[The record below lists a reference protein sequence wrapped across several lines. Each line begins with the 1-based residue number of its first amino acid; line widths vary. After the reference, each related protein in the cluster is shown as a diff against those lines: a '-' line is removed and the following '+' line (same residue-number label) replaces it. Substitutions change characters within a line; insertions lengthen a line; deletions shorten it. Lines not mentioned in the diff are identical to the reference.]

1 MRRQDAPLREAY
13 ISYIC
18 AGLLNALDYMH
29 TEVKAIHRDI
39 KAANYDSNPTP
50 PLPLTLTL
58 PLNPSPS
65 PSPTL
70 TPPTHTPNPRR
81 PTCCS
86 LPTRASSS
94 PTSAWRLSSTTP
106 CLSEAR

>member
-39 KAANYDSNPTP
+39 KV
-50 PLPLTLTL
+50 
-58 PLNPSPS
+58 
-65 PSPTL
+65 
-70 TPPTHTPNPRR
+70 R
-81 PTCCS
+81 
-86 LPTRASSS
+86 SSS
-94 PTSAWRLSSTTP
+94 SSGG
-106 CLSEAR
+106 SS

>member
-39 KAANYDSNPTP
+39 KVANHDSNPAP
-50 PLPLTLTL
+50 RPLPPTPT
-58 PLNPSPS
+58 
-65 PSPTL
+65 PTL
-70 TPPTHTPNPRR
+70 KPN
-81 PTCCS
+81 S
-86 LPTRASSS
+86 
-94 PTSAWRLSSTTP
+94 
-106 CLSEAR
+106 

>member
-39 KAANYDSNPTP
+39 KVAHHDSNPTP
-50 PLPLTLTL
+50 P
-58 PLNPSPS
+58 SPY
-65 PSPTL
+65 PYPY
-70 TPPTHTPNPRR
+70 P
-81 PTCCS
+81 
-86 LPTRASSS
+86 
-94 PTSAWRLSSTTP
+94 
-106 CLSEAR
+106 